1 MVTPPR
7 PVELRTARLTLR
19 PFRADDVDD
28 SLAYRDDPE
37 FARFLPEIPQPF
49 TRRDA
54 EAFVAVNMTD
64 PWDTM
69 PTFAV
74 VLDGRVIGTVN
85 VELDLAARSAM
96 LGYAI
101 GRAYWGRG
109 LTTEAAAA
117 VLRWLV
123 ATHGATVD
131 ELWASVDAANVR
143 SRRVLDKLGLIV
155 DPTRS
160 APGGEVRYAMRLAR
174 ALRSPDDALGLL
186 ATLGAT
192 PWLVRHHQLVVEAA
206 ELLCTAL
213 ARDTAARFDRTAVL
227 LGAALHDAGKI
238 HHPEEMQR
246 AGDRHEAAGRQLL
259 LDAGV
264 DASIARFCVTHAAW
278 SADVALE
285 DLLVALADKLWKGK
299 RVDDLEDLVVQQI
312 AALTQAEP
320 WAVFDRVDHVFAA
333 IAAGGPDRL
342 ARSAVADAS
351 R

>member
-1 MVTPPR
+1 MVEPQRT
-7 PVELRTARLTLR
+7 VELRTVRLILR

-28 SLAYRDDPE
+28 SLAYRDDRE

-85 VELDLAARSAM
+85 IELDLAARSAM
-96 LGYAI
+96 LGYAL

-109 LTTEAAAA
+109 LATEAATA
-117 VLRWLV
+117 VLHWFLV
-123 ATHGATVD
+123 THGPTVD
-131 ELWASVDAANVR
+131 ELWASVDAANLG
-143 SRRVLDKLGLIV
+143 SRRVLEKLGLTV

-160 APGGEVRYAMRLAR
+160 GRGGELRYAMRLPR
-174 ALRSPDDALGLL
+174 ELRSPDDALRLL
-186 ATLGAT
+186 AGLGAT
-192 PWLVRHHQLVVEAA
+192 PWLLRHHELVVEAA

-213 ARDTAARFDRTAVL
+213 ARETAARFDRTEVV

-238 HHPEEMQR
+238 RHPEEMQR

-259 LDAGV
+259 LAAGV
-264 DASIARFCVTHAAW
+264 DAAIARFCVTHAAW
-278 SADVALE
+278 TPDVALE

-299 RVDDLEDLVVQQI
+299 RVDDLEDLVVQRI
-312 AALTQAEP
+312 ATLTHAEP
-320 WAVFDRVDHVFAA
+320 WTVFDRADQVFAS
-333 IAAGGPDRL
+333 IAAGGPERL
-342 ARSAVADAS
+342 ARSAVPDV
-351 R
+351 